1 MFWKPGSEPPVLRQ
15 KDTVTDES
23 DLTNFVFNV
32 HKNCSLSA
40 QRQKLPIFNYRNNFL
55 FSVETNSVTI
65 VVGETGSGK
74 STQIP
79 QYLSEANWA
88 SNNMKIA
95 VTEPRRNAAITLAS
109 RVADEMS
116 CHLGSDVGYQIR
128 FENAISDTTKIVY
141 CTDGSLLREIMVDP
155 LLSKYAVVVVDEVH
169 ERNINTDILIALLR
183 KILKQ
188 RPDLKIVLT
197 SATTD
202 AEKLKDFFCSKVQGD
217 TDSKIS
223 CAILSVEGR
232 NFPVE
237 INYAVSPV
245 PDYLKASIDL
255 SISIHENRPQGDIL
269 VFLTSQEEVLS
280 AVKDCRKQVRKLVKP
295 KQNVKVL
302 PFYGSL
308 TTEEQIK
315 IFDTTQTGQKT
326 RRIIFCTNI
335 AESSVTIPRIIYVI
349 DCGFSRFKTFNA
361 NSGLEIVIKSQISRA
376 SAVQR
381 AGRAGRVG
389 HGEAYRLYTENSFEK
404 MIMETPPDITRSS
417 LSDVVL
423 KLKAIGI
430 ANIVKFNFLT
440 PPPSKHLCKTLEVLH
455 ALNAIDDKAD
465 LTDIGFILVEFP
477 IDPMLT
483 ISLLESEKY
492 SCSEE
497 IMIIIAM
504 LQVKNVF
511 TRSQRGVKTL
521 NKMKFKFA
529 AQEGDMLTY
538 LNVFKFFEENRKSRS
553 LCKEH
558 LLNYDVLCQADNIFN
573 RLKSLYKRY
582 GKKLLSSNDD
592 TNIRKC
598 LLSGLFVNAAYYHHT
613 GVYKTFRDN
622 FDLSIHP
629 SSVLVSERPK
639 YVIFNEVLGSS
650 QNYMKDITVIESE
663 WLLEVASHY
672 YVNKFVD
679 A

>member
-1 MFWKPGSEPPVLRQ
+1 MFWKPGSEAPVLRQ
-15 KDTVTDES
+15 KDTSINES
-23 DLTNFVFNV
+23 DNTNFVFNV

-55 FSVETNSVTI
+55 FSVETNPVTV

-79 QYLSEANWA
+79 QYLAEANWA
-88 SNNMKIA
+88 SNGKIIA
-95 VTEPRRNAAITLAS
+95 VTEPKRNAAITLAS
-109 RVADEMS
+109 RVADEMG

-128 FENAISDTTKIVY
+128 FENAISESTKIMY

-155 LLSKYAVVVVDEVH
+155 LLTKYAVIVVDEVH
-169 ERNINTDILIALLR
+169 ERNTNTDLLIALLR
-183 KILKQ
+183 KIIKQ
-188 RPDLKIVLT
+188 RNDLRIVLT

-202 AEKLKDFFCSKVQGD
+202 AGKLRDFFCSSVQGD
-217 TDSKIS
+217 SATKIT

-232 NFPVE
+232 NFPVN
-237 INYAVSPV
+237 INFSVSPV

-255 SISIHENRPQGDIL
+255 AISLHENRPQGDIL
-269 VFLTSQEEVLS
+269 VFLTSQDEVLS
-280 AVKDCRKQVRKLVKP
+280 AVKDCRAEVRKLVKP

-308 TTEEQIK
+308 QTEEQIK
-315 IFDTTQTGQKT
+315 VFDTTQTRQNT

-349 DCGFSRFKTFNA
+349 DCGFSRFKTFNV
-361 NSGLEIVIKSQISRA
+361 NSGLEIVIKSQISKA

-381 AGRAGRVG
+381 AGRAGRLG
-389 HGEAYRLYTENSFEK
+389 HGETYRLYTEESFEK
-404 MIMETPPDITRSS
+404 MMNETPPDITRSNV
-417 LSDVVL
+417 SDVVL

-430 ANIVKFNFLT
+430 SNIVKFNFLT
-440 PPPSKHLCKTLEVLH
+440 PPPSKHLCRTLEVLH
-455 ALNAIDDKAD
+455 ALHAIDDKAD
-465 LTDIGFILVEFP
+465 LTAIGFILVEFP

-483 ISLLESEKY
+483 VCLLESDKY
-492 SCSEE
+492 GCSEE
-497 IMIIIAM
+497 ILTIIAM
-504 LQVKNVF
+504 LQVNNVF
-511 TRSQRGVKTL
+511 TKSQRGGKTL

-529 AQEGDMLTY
+529 AQEGDTMTY
-538 LNVFKFFEENRKSRS
+538 LNVFKFFEENNKSRS
-553 LCKEH
+553 VCKEH
-558 LLNYDVLCQADNIFN
+558 SLNYDVLCQAASILN

-582 GKKLLSSNDD
+582 GKDLSSSDD
-592 TNIRKC
+592 DINIRKC
-598 LLSGLFVNAAYYHHT
+598 LLSGLFVNSAYYHHT

-622 FDLSIHP
+622 FSLSIHP

-650 QNYMKDITVIESE
+650 QNYMKDITVIESD

-672 YVNKFVD
+672 YVNKFVTS
-679 A
+679 

>member
-1 MFWKPGSEPPVLRQ
+1 MFWKPGADAPVLRQ
-15 KDTVTDES
+15 KDTGTNET
-23 DLTNFVFNV
+23 TNFIYNAN
-32 HKNCSLSA
+32 KNCSLSA

-55 FSVETNSVTI
+55 YSVESNSVTV

-88 SNNMKIA
+88 SNGMMIA
-95 VTEPRRNAAITLAS
+95 VTEPRRNATITLAS
-109 RVADEMS
+109 RVADEMG
-116 CHLGSDVGYQIR
+116 CHLGSEVGYQIR
-128 FENAISDTTKIVY
+128 FENAVSESTKIMY
-141 CTDGSLLREIMVDP
+141 CTDGSLLREIMADP
-155 LLSKYAVVVVDEVH
+155 LLTKYAVIVVDEVH
-169 ERNINTDILIALLR
+169 ERNINTDLLIALLR
-183 KILKQ
+183 KIIKQ
-188 RPDLKIVLT
+188 RSDLKIVLT

-202 AEKLKDFFCSKVQGD
+202 AEKLKKFFCSRVQGD
-217 TDSKIS
+217 SASKITCS
-223 CAILSVEGR
+223 ILSVEGR
-232 NFPVE
+232 NFPVQ
-237 INYAVSPV
+237 INFAVSPV

-255 SISIHENRPQGDIL
+255 SISLHENRPQGDIL
-269 VFLTSQEEVLS
+269 VFLTSQDEVLS
-280 AVKDCRKQVRKLVKP
+280 AVKDCREEVRKLVKP

-308 TTEEQIK
+308 PTEEQIK
-315 IFDTTQTGQKT
+315 VFDTTQTGQKT

-349 DCGFSRFKTFNA
+349 DCGFSRYKTFNA

-381 AGRAGRVG
+381 AGRAGRLG
-389 HGEAYRLYTENSFEK
+389 HGEAFRLYTESSFEK
-404 MIMETPPDITRSS
+404 MLMETPPDITRSN
-417 LSDVVL
+417 LADVVL

-430 ANIVKFNFLT
+430 SNIVKFNFLT

-465 LTDIGFILVEFP
+465 LTAIGFVLVEFP

-483 ISLLESEKY
+483 VCLLESDKY
-492 SCSEE
+492 GCSEE
-497 IMIIIAM
+497 ILTIVAM
-504 LQVKNVF
+504 LQVNNVF
-511 TRSQRGVKTL
+511 IKSQRSGKTVKQ
-521 NKMKFKFA
+521 MKFKFA
-529 AQEGDMLTY
+529 AKEGDMITY
-538 LNVFKFFEENRKSRS
+538 LNIFRFFVENNKSRS
-553 LCKEH
+553 VCKEH
-558 LLNYDVLCQADNIFN
+558 LLNYDVLCKADNILK
-573 RLKSLYKRY
+573 RLKSFYKRY
-582 GKKLLSSNDD
+582 GKELSSTDD
-592 TNIRKC
+592 DATIRKC

-613 GVYKTFRDN
+613 GVYKTFRDHFN
-622 FDLSIHP
+622 LSIHP

-672 YVNKFVD
+672 YVNKFETS
-679 A
+679 